1 MTENVNGT
9 EIDEHNSNKLNDSLA
24 SAYRQITESVRYAS
38 RIQRSLLPSEDPV
51 RELLADHF
59 VLWEPRDVVG
69 GDLYWIRRE
78 KKGVMI
84 VLFDCTGHGVPGAL
98 MTTIAI
104 SALNAAFAETADPAR
119 LIARVHRHVKTA
131 LRQDTNEGYSDDGLE
146 LGVCLVEPER
156 RILVF
161 SGARFPLLIME
172 NGEMR
177 MIAGDKSGVGYRHV
191 NIGYKFTNHRIG
203 LKPGMKFYM
212 YSDGI
217 NDQIGGPK
225 RRGFGRKRI
234 NEILIQNQHLP
245 MPVQKQEFYSVFTE
259 YQGQETRRDDLS
271 MVGFMPIV

>member
-1 MTENVNGT
+1 MTESVDGIELGGPNNN
-9 EIDEHNSNKLNDSLA
+9 ELNDSLA
-24 SAYRQITESVRYAS
+24 SAYKQITESVQYAS

-119 LIARVHRHVKTA
+119 LIARVHRYVKIA
-131 LRQDTNEGYSDDGLE
+131 LRQDTSESHSDDGLE
-146 LGVCLVEPER
+146 LGVCLIEPER
-156 RILVF
+156 QILVF

-172 NGEMR
+172 NGAIR
-177 MIAGDKSGVGYRHV
+177 MIAGDKSGIGYRHV
-191 NIGYKFTNHRIG
+191 NMDYKFTNHRIS

-234 NEILIQNQHLP
+234 NEILIRNQHLS
-245 MPVQKQEFYSVFTE
+245 MSVQKQNLYSIFTE
-259 YQGQETRRDDLS
+259 YQGQEVRRDDVS

>member
-1 MTENVNGT
+1 MTDNIVGS
-9 EIDEHNSNKLNDSLA
+9 EIDEGNNNEVNASLA
-24 SAYRQITESVRYAS
+24 SAYKQITESVRYAS
-38 RIQRSLLPSEDPV
+38 RIQRSLLPSEDV
-51 RELLADHF
+51 ARELLADHF

-69 GDLYWIRRE
+69 GDLYWMRRE
-78 KKGVMI
+78 KRGLMM

-119 LIARVHRHVKTA
+119 LIARVHRHVKIA
-131 LRQDTNEGYSDDGLE
+131 LRQDTNEAHSDDGLE

-156 RILVF
+156 HQLIF

-172 NGEMR
+172 NSEIR
-177 MIAGDKSGVGYRHV
+177 MIAGDKSGIGYSHV
-191 NIGYKFTNHRIG
+191 NMDYKFTNHHIS

-225 RRGFGRKRI
+225 RRGFGRKRL
-234 NEILIQNQHLP
+234 NKILIQNQHLP
-245 MPVQKQEFYSVFTE
+245 MATQKQNIYSVFTE
-259 YQGQETRRDDLS
+259 YQGQEIRRDDVS
-271 MVGFMPIV
+271 MVGFMPIA